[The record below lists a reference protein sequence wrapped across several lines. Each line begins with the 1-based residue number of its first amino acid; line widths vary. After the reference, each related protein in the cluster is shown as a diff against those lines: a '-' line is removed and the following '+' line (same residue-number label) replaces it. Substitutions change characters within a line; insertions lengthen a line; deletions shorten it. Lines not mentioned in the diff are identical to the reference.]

1 MIEDQVTYMYRN
13 KEHAYWP
20 PLCGYGFYEHEIN
33 KMERLYYVA
42 KEGNK
47 NQNELLRTRKDFVI
61 FVDEH
66 DRRRGTNFLKTFPE
80 MAEFYN
86 YCKDL

>member
-1 MIEDQVTYMYRN
+1 MYRN

-42 KEGNK
+42 KDEPRSKQDLYRN
-47 NQNELLRTRKDFVI
+47 RKDFAL
-61 FVDEH
+61 FFDEH

-80 MAEFYN
+80 MSDFYHM
-86 YCKDL
+86 CKELK